1 MLMRFSQQRQ
11 NMGSWRQRLES
22 LDERQTEMLLGSP
35 MSQRFATWPLSI
47 SHPAIVGA
55 FYGLLLIAALII
67 PIGYHNSWNIEDWF
81 REVSFMGLSI
91 ALGLALAGQ
100 ISSLISKF
108 FQRPPITPPR
118 AVLFSMPFAGFIIL
132 LGSWMNLVPQIPEL
146 LAWLLMLAPG
156 PIYVH
161 LSWAPRHRMLTM
173 LEDGKDPFGPSR
185 VGIGQMEKEQEL
197 VDAVNAIDD

>member
-1 MLMRFSQQRQ
+1 MD
-11 NMGSWRQRLES
+11 SWRQRLES
-22 LDERQTEMLLGSP
+22 LDEAQTEMLLGSP
-35 MSQRFATWPLSI
+35 MSQRFASWPLSV

-55 FYGLLLIAALII
+55 FYGLLLTAALII
-67 PIGYHNSWNIEDWF
+67 PIGYHQLWDFELWF
-81 REVSFMGLSI
+81 REVAFRGLSI

-100 ISSLISKF
+100 FSSLISTF

-118 AVLFSMPFAGFIIL
+118 TVLFTMPFVGFIIL
-132 LGSWMNLVPQIPEL
+132 LGSWMDLTPQIPEA

-161 LSWAPRHRMLTM
+161 LSWAPRYRMLTM

-185 VGIGQMEKEQEL
+185 VELGQMEMEQEL

>member
-1 MLMRFSQQRQ
+1 MD
-11 NMGSWRQRLES
+11 SWRQRLES
-22 LDERQTEMLLGSP
+22 LDEAQTEMLLGSP
-35 MSQRFATWPLSI
+35 MSQRFASWPLSV

-55 FYGLLLIAALII
+55 FYGLLLTAALII
-67 PIGYHNSWNIEDWF
+67 PIGYHQLWDIELWF
-81 REVSFMGLSI
+81 REVAFRGLSI

-100 ISSLISKF
+100 FSSLISKF

-118 AVLFSMPFAGFIIL
+118 TVLFTMPFVGFIIL
-132 LGSWMNLVPQIPEL
+132 LGSWMDLTPQIPEV

-161 LSWAPRHRMLTM
+161 LSWAPRYRMLTM
-173 LEDGKDPFGPSR
+173 LEDGKDPFGPSK
-185 VGIGQMEKEQEL
+185 VELGQMEMEQEL

>member
-1 MLMRFSQQRQ
+1 ME
-11 NMGSWRQRLES
+11 SWRQRLES
-22 LDERQTEMLLGSP
+22 LDEAQTEMLLGSP
-35 MSQRFATWPLSI
+35 MSQRFAAWPLSV

-55 FYGLLLIAALII
+55 FYGLLLMAALII

-81 REVSFMGLSI
+81 RDVSFMGLSI

-118 AVLFSMPFAGFIIL
+118 AVLFIMPFAGFIIL
-132 LGSWMNLVPQIPEL
+132 LGGWMDLTPQVPEV

-161 LSWAPRHRMLTM
+161 LSWAPRYRMLTM
-173 LEDGKDPFGPSR
+173 LEDGKDPFGPSK
-185 VGIGQMEKEQEL
+185 VGIDQMEKEQEL